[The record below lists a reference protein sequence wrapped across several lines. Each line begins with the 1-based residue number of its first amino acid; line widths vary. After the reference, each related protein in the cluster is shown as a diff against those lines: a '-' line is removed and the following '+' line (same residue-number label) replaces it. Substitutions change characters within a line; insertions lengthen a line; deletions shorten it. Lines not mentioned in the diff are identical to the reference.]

1 MADGVAEGDD
11 QHALLVRLLEL
22 FVQLGIEGRRVGEK
36 VSKSTVK
43 LTIVALS
50 TSTNSYKMSTSA
62 GNLGVLM
69 PKIATLLKR
78 MSPISQPSTRL
89 RNLFRDFWFY
99 CTVLGFDVEYSGL
112 WPEDWY
118 NAVCVI
124 ATKSPV
130 LIAHENLRSEL
141 IDNAAIRSD
150 AISPVESKNELQEFR
165 NTVCGVLNHQA
176 DVVPIVNRMD
186 FAQCTYLLSVLR
198 MEKMRVR
205 NMIDYSLQI
214 HAEHKEA
221 PHEFFKYLEDKT
233 IRKDK
238 GGMWMCLLAGASIVF
253 EAYLDAHKKNRPDD
267 SSESALEYHVQF
279 LLVQF
284 NHNLKEVRYFPLF
297 IELPIYFLLYQFF
310 LGARGAVLRGA
321 TEFGT
326 VERSI
331 FARADQ
337 AFRECKDTDLVG
349 LR

>member
-1 MADGVAEGDD
+1 MADGVAEGED

-43 LTIVALS
+43 
-50 TSTNSYKMSTSA
+50 MSTSA

-78 MSPISQPSTRL
+78 MQPISHPSTRL

-130 LIAHENLRSEL
+130 LIAQENLRSEL

-150 AISPVESKNELQEFR
+150 AISPNELQEFR
-165 NTVCGVLNHQA
+165 NTVCGVLNHPA
-176 DVVPIVNRMD
+176 EVVPIVNRMD

-198 MEKMRVR
+198 MEKMRV
-205 NMIDYSLQI
+205 I

-221 PHEFFKYLEDKT
+221 LHEFFKYLEDKT

-238 GGMWMCLLAGASIVF
+238 GGMWICLLSGATVVF
-253 EAYLDAHKKNRPDD
+253 EAYLEAYKKI
-267 SSESALEYHVQF
+267 
-279 LLVQF
+279 
-284 NHNLKEVRYFPLF
+284 KVRGKLYWWGTF
-297 IELPIYFLLYQFF
+297 IEIYCS
-310 LGARGAVLRGA
+310 A
-321 TEFGT
+321 
-326 VERSI
+326 
-331 FARADQ
+331 
-337 AFRECKDTDLVG
+337 AF
-349 LR
+349 